1 MCVYLTAGS
10 IETVSSN
17 EATAHSLHSHMDVAL
32 LSGQLFSSDFSFS
45 PQKNPKFGSL
55 RRLNVSF
62 NFLSVWSDSTALP
75 PLCCCCSTGVH
86 TR

>member
-45 PQKNPKFGSL
+45 PPKKIPKS
-55 RRLNVSF
+55 
-62 NFLSVWSDSTALP
+62 AP
-75 PLCCCCSTGVH
+75 
-86 TR
+86 

>member
-45 PQKNPKFGSL
+45 PQKKIPKS
-55 RRLNVSF
+55 
-62 NFLSVWSDSTALP
+62 AP
-75 PLCCCCSTGVH
+75 
-86 TR
+86 

>member
-45 PQKNPKFGSL
+45 PQKKSQNRL
-55 RRLNVSF
+55 LNVSF

-75 PLCCCCSTGVH
+75 PPCCCCSTGVH

>member
-45 PQKNPKFGSL
+45 PPKKSQNWL
-55 RRLNVSF
+55 LKATKR
-62 NFLSVWSDSTALP
+62 FL
-75 PLCCCCSTGVH
+75 
-86 TR
+86 

>member
-32 LSGQLFSSDFSFS
+32 LSVNSSALIFLSL
-45 PQKNPKFGSL
+45 PKKNPKIGSL

-75 PLCCCCSTGVH
+75 PPCCCCSTGVH